1 MQQNVHKDSLDLMDI
16 DPELNLYSIE
26 NVYPIYVLLPRTALD
41 ATAPR
46 DLGPSQI
53 HFAPENSA
61 WSQRA
66 SMLDIGRLRHSSYG
80 CDPKTL

>member
-46 DLGPSQI
+46 DP
-53 HFAPENSA
+53 
-61 WSQRA
+61 WSIPDSFRPREFC
-66 SMLDIGRLRHSSYG
+66 LE
-80 CDPKTL
+80 PKS

>member
-1 MQQNVHKDSLDLMDI
+1 MYTPFVYCF
-16 DPELNLYSIE
+16 PELLWM
-26 NVYPIYVLLPRTALD
+26 LLLLGI
-41 ATAPR
+41 
-46 DLGPSQI
+46 LGPSQI